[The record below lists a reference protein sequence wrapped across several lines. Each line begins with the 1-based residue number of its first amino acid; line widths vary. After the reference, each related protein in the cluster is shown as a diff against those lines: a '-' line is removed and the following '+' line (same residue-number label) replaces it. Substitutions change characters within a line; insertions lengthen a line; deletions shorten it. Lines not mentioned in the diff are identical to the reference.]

1 VTVPEL
7 NIPTCPESIL
17 GIFPKQKCFVFDQ
30 PKYAEEL
37 LAHMEDVIDNQLD
50 SKFQEQSRSFCSYIF
65 THGRTKTL
73 REGIQVTGNCEFPF
87 SS

>member
-1 VTVPEL
+1 MSREC
-7 NIPTCPESIL
+7 IRHF
-17 GIFPKQKCFVFDQ
+17 FPKQKCFVFDQ